1 VQVGYHRIVVGTLL
15 LLWPLSGQPLVDEAQ
30 RQHRAHV
37 HGVGTLNLVQEGNR
51 VHIELEIPGMDIVGF
66 EHQARTASQKQAV
79 KDAVAVLKQGDAL
92 FRLNAEA
99 TCALDTAG
107 VEVAM
112 MDGEDQGEHG
122 HKAKAEP
129 HEAGQH
135 KAHGDHHKDDKHAAE
150 SGESHAEF
158 HAEYVF
164 TCASPDRLQQL
175 HVTLFDKFQG
185 AQSLQVQAV
194 TARQQSA
201 QQIHREASVVRFDSP

>member
-1 VQVGYHRIVVGTLL
+1 VQVGYHRIVMGMLL
-15 LLWPLSGQPLVDEAQ
+15 LLWPLSGQPLVAEAQ

-37 HGVGTLNLVQEGNR
+37 HGAGTLNLVQEGKR

-79 KDAVAVLKQGDAL
+79 QDAVAVLEQGDAL

-99 TCALDTAG
+99 TCALETAG

-112 MDGEDQGEHG
+112 MDDEHKG
-122 HKAKAEP
+122 HGA
-129 HEAGQH
+129 
-135 KAHGDHHKDDKHAAE
+135 HHKDDKHAAE

-175 HVTLFDKFQG
+175 HVALFDKFQG
-185 AQSLQVQAV
+185 AQNLQVQVV

-201 QQIHREASVVRFDSP
+201 QRIHREAPVVRFDSP